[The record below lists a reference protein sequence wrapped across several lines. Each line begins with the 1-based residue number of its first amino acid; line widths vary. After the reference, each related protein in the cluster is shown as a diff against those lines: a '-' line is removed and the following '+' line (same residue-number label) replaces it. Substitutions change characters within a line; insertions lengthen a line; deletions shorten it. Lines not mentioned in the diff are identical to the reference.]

1 MIGPFKLADP
11 TLKQLK
17 KEILTISTTDSDRS
31 AITTAEYGLK
41 QLQTS
46 LEFHFTSFLK
56 ISENRNFDDS
66 ATDSDRSAI
75 PTPENGLK
83 QLKTSVEFHFTSFW
97 KISENRNFDDS
108 AVDSDRSPIQISRIQ
123 L

>member
-1 MIGPFKLADP
+1 MIGPIKLADH

-17 KEILTISTTDSDRS
+17 NEILMISTTDSGRL
-31 AITTAEYGLK
+31 AIPTPENGLK

-56 ISENRNFDDS
+56 VSENRNFDDS
-66 ATDSDRSAI
+66 ATDSDRS
-75 PTPENGLK
+75 
-83 QLKTSVEFHFTSFW
+83 
-97 KISENRNFDDS
+97 
-108 AVDSDRSPIQISRIQ
+108 PIQISRIQ